1 VGSSVVS
8 TIDLGL
14 YQLGLKSRFQG
25 MGLLS
30 GVSYDRPQDKN
41 SDAVASEGLTSVVTK
56 KKACNS

>member
-1 VGSSVVS
+1 MGSSVVS

-30 GVSYDRPQDKN
+30 GVSYDRPQDKK
-41 SDAVASEGLTSVVTK
+41 SDAASEGLTSVVTK